1 MERDARAMVRDDR
14 LYKLLG
20 VKPDASDNDLKK
32 AYRKLALKLHPD
44 KNPDAGDEFK
54 EVSHAYE
61 VLSDPEKRRLYDQF
75 GEEGL
80 NGGGGMGG
88 MDPQD
93 LFSQLF
99 GGGGGFFGGGGR
111 GRPSGPRK
119 GKDLVHRIKVS
130 LEDLYKGKTSKLAL
144 QKHVI
149 CAKCKGK
156 GGKEGAVKTCQSCK
170 GQGVKIVLR
179 QLGPMVQQIQQPC
192 NDCNGEGEIINA
204 KDRCKDCNGKKV
216 INERKVLEVFI
227 DRGMKDGQTI
237 TFAGEADQA
246 PGIEPGDVIIVIE
259 EKPHEV
265 FKRKGDDLFAEVE
278 IDLLTALAGGAFSLP
293 HLDERAVLVRIHPG
307 EVIKPGSIKVIPEQ
321 GMPSYRHHEMG
332 DLVVQINVKFPDSLD
347 PAALAPLENI
357 LPPRPDL
364 PTYPPNVHV
373 DEVEMTDASERRTKS
388 GLGGGGG
395 FGDDAMDTDEEGGA
409 GPQVQCANS

>member
-1 MERDARAMVRDDR
+1 MVRDDR

-99 GGGGGFFGGGGR
+99 GGGGGFFGGGGGR

-149 CAKCKGK
+149 CGKCKGK

-179 QLGPMVQQIQQPC
+179 QLGPMVQQIQQAC
-192 NDCNGEGEIINA
+192 SDCNGEGEIINA
-204 KDRCKDCNGKKV
+204 KDRCKECNGKKV

-259 EKPHEV
+259 EKPHDV

-293 HLDERAVLVRIHPG
+293 HLDERAVLVRVHPG
-307 EVIKPGSIKVIPEQ
+307 EVIKPGSIKVIPGQ
-321 GMPSYRHHEMG
+321 GMPSYRHHELG

-347 PAALAPLENI
+347 PAAVAPLENI

-388 GLGGGGG
+388 GLGGNGG